1 MIPALMPTLAERRE
15 MQRAMEKAG
24 RSLALSAADPFH
36 EGWDAVWEAGCLL
49 NRVAQDNPE
58 RERACHDR
66 LMATLRRCA

>member
-36 EGWDAVWEAGCLL
+36 EGWENA
-49 NRVAQDNPE
+49 
-58 RERACHDR
+58 RA
-66 LMATLRRCA
+66 MIA